1 MNTDLKILISNDD
14 GVYSEGINAL
24 YKEIKSKFQNVVVVA
39 PDRNQSAAS
48 HSFTLANPLRIQ
60 QLHTSDFYSVHGT
73 PSDSVYLAVNSLLD
87 DKPDI
92 VISGINEGP
101 NLGDD
106 VMYSGT
112 VAAAVEGRHL
122 KMPAI
127 AVSLV
132 GKEHYSTAVFFVM
145 KILKQIEECPI
156 PKDHILNINVPDLP
170 LEQIK
175 GIKVTILGKRESPTS
190 VIKSKDPRGKEIC
203 WIGPQGVAID
213 TADDTD
219 FWAVDNGYVSVTP
232 IHIELTSFNVI
243 SDLNNWFMCN
253 V

>member
-1 MNTDLKILISNDD
+1 MIWEKKKECLPILTKEGNLKYLVFRKD
-14 GVYSEGINAL
+14 YEER
-24 YKEIKSKFQNVVVVA
+24 K
-39 PDRNQSAAS
+39 
-48 HSFTLANPLRIQ
+48 HNP
-60 QLHTSDFYSVHGT
+60 
-73 PSDSVYLAVNSLLD
+73 NSLLD

-122 KMPAI
+122 KLPAI

-156 PKDHILNINVPDLP
+156 LV
-170 LEQIK
+170 
-175 GIKVTILGKRESPTS
+175 
-190 VIKSKDPRGKEIC
+190 
-203 WIGPQGVAID
+203 
-213 TADDTD
+213 
-219 FWAVDNGYVSVTP
+219 
-232 IHIELTSFNVI
+232 
-243 SDLNNWFMCN
+243 
-253 V
+253 